1 MECKHP
7 CYQER
12 EEGEY
17 RNYNR
22 WRNLYKQE
30 VSQVSWG
37 ISLMLP
43 SSRMSALDLG
53 SEVPDPHAPGPLT
66 NRSLSV
72 LEVGEVAIKE
82 ILVPGSCAIALQ
94 GAMSPVDHL
103 SQDL

>member
-12 EEGEY
+12 EEGKY

-37 ISLMLP
+37 ISLTLP
-43 SSRMSALDLG
+43 SPRLSALDLG

-72 LEVGEVAIKE
+72 LEAGEAATQETLIH
-82 ILVPGSCAIALQ
+82 GSHTVALQ
-94 GAMSPVDHL
+94 GAVSPVNHL
-103 SQDL
+103 SQGL

>member
-7 CYQER
+7 CYQEW
-12 EEGEY
+12 EEGKY

-66 NRSLSV
+66 KHSLSV
-72 LEVGEVAIKE
+72 LEVGEVAVKE
-82 ILVPGSCAIALQ
+82 ILVPGSGVIALQ
-94 GAMSPVDHL
+94 GAVSPVDHL